1 MDKKEKLAE
10 IERVMS
16 SAKEYELEKL
26 SFDAVLALSLILTEN
41 DDEKFKEF
49 VLTLEQLTTQ
59 E

>member
-1 MDKKEKLAE
+1 MDKNEKLVE

-16 SAKEYELEKL
+16 SAKGYELDKL
-26 SFDAVLALSLILTEN
+26 SFNAVLALSLILTEN

-49 VLTLEQLTTQ
+49 VLTLEQLLAQ